1 MHLGLENKT
10 VLVMAGTSGLG
21 YAVALKFAKEGA
33 NVVIFGRNEEKL
45 KKASNNICDI
55 TKNKPDYFKG
65 DITNPNDIQLAV
77 NYIVEKYGQIFA
89 LFNNTGGPPAG
100 KFEDFND
107 EDWLN
112 AFNLT
117 LLSYIRTI
125 RAVLPH
131 MKKNGSG
138 RIVNNASSSI
148 KRVIDNLILSN
159 TFRTAIMGLSKSLS
173 RELGKY
179 NILVNTVGAG
189 KISTERVNYLDS
201 IKAKNKG
208 LSLEEFQS
216 KNAKNIP
223 LGRYGNAE
231 EFAKLVVFLCSE
243 ANSYIT
249 GQSILVDGALTD
261 CY

>member
-21 YAVALKFAKEGA
+21 YAVVLEFAKEGA
-33 NVVIFGRNEEKL
+33 NVVIFGRNEEKF
-45 KKASNNICDI
+45 KKASNNIYDI
-55 TKNKPDYFKG
+55 TKNKPDYFIG
-65 DITNPNDIQLAV
+65 DITNPDDIQLAV
-77 NYIVEKYGQIFA
+77 NYIVEKYRQIFA

-173 RELGKY
+173 RELGIY

-201 IKAKNKG
+201 IKAKKEG